1 MAAYENPN
9 LMQAN
14 GRVAKGVSLIAI
26 EMFKMQHDPLRVI
39 EIAGER
45 M

>member
-1 MAAYENPN
+1 
-9 LMQAN
+9 MQAA
-14 GRVAKGVSLIAI
+14 RRPAKGIWLIAI
-26 EMFKMQHDPLRVI
+26 EMFKMQHDPFRVI